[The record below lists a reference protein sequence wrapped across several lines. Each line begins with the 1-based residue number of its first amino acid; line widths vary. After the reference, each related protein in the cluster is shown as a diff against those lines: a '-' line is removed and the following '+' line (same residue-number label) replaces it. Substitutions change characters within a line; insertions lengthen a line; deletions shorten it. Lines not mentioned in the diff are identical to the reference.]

1 MAFFGF
7 GKKDKGTTET
17 TPATDFVQ
25 RQKVT
30 LDKSK
35 ADLNRVVVNL
45 SKETGVNLA
54 NMKARVAVVMD
65 HSGSIKFQFENG
77 NIQNILTR
85 ILPFALQF
93 DDNGELEVFIF
104 DDICRQMDVDMNEE
118 NYATYVKDV
127 IMKKNYP
134 YGGTQYAPAIHMIDK
149 YYNDTQSKVIP
160 TLVFF
165 ITDGNNYVSDHRPS
179 DKAIIESSD
188 HGIFIMFI
196 GSGNAD
202 FDYLRHLDNL
212 DGRKFDNT
220 GFMSTKDL
228 NTTQNAT
235 MFMESLKD
243 YIPWLKAK
251 GYIH

>member
-104 DDICRQMDVDMNEE
+104 DDVCHQMDVDMNEE

-127 IMKKNYP
+127 IMKKNY
-134 YGGTQYAPAIHMIDK
+134 
-149 YYNDTQSKVIP
+149 NFV
-160 TLVFF
+160 L
-165 ITDGNNYVSDHRPS
+165 
-179 DKAIIESSD
+179 
-188 HGIFIMFI
+188 
-196 GSGNAD
+196 
-202 FDYLRHLDNL
+202 L
-212 DGRKFDNT
+212 
-220 GFMSTKDL
+220 
-228 NTTQNAT
+228 
-235 MFMESLKD
+235 
-243 YIPWLKAK
+243 
-251 GYIH
+251 

>member
-7 GKKDKGTTET
+7 GKKDNGTTKT
-17 TPATDFVQ
+17 TVTTDFVQ
-25 RQKVT
+25 RQKVN

-35 ADLNRVVVNL
+35 ADLKRVVVNL

-54 NMKARVAVVMD
+54 NIKARVAVVMD
-65 HSGSIKFQFENG
+65 HSRSIKWQFENG

-93 DDNGELEVFIF
+93 DDNGQLEVFIF
-104 DDICRQMDVDMNEE
+104 DEFCHKMDVDMNEE
-118 NYATYVKDV
+118 NYATYVEDV
-127 IMKKNYP
+127 IMKSNYP
-134 YGGTQYAPAIHMIDK
+134 YGGTQYAPAIRIIDK
-149 YYNDTQSKVIP
+149 YYNDAESKVTP

-165 ITDGNNYVSDHRPS
+165 ITDGANYLSDRRPS
-179 DKAIIESSD
+179 DKSIIESSD
-188 HGIFIMFI
+188 HGMFIMFI
-196 GSGNAD
+196 GSGKDD
-202 FDYLRHLDNL
+202 FDYLRHLDDL
-212 DGRKFDNT
+212 SGRKFDNT

-228 NTTQNAT
+228 NSTQNTT